1 MPRTEIAGLFCRL
14 PSASRISAGVSSPVA
29 MELISLGE
37 NTLIG
42 ILWSMQAYGS
52 LEIMALLLDYA
63 AAQDGHPRG
72 VSSKALI

>member
-42 ILWSMQAYGS
+42 ILWSMQSYSS
-52 LEIMALLLDYA
+52 LEIIALLLDYA
-63 AAQDGHPRG
+63 ATQDGRPRG
-72 VSSKALI
+72 VSSKVLI